1 MPAGMGDVA
10 LCTELGRFMLAPYGH
25 LVTKVLHFKHTY
37 KEYVG
42 VDACAANL
50 MRPAMYGAYHH
61 ITVMGK
67 EDAPCDHKYDVT
79 GALCENNDKFAVDRM
94 LPGIISISTVG
105 APQPQAG
112 ALVFFLWERIKM
124 NIMGQLALIFGLSL
138 VGEGVAAL
146 LPVSFPS
153 SVISMVLLM
162 ALLLTGVIKDKHIK
176 TVSNFLVAN
185 MAFFFIPSF
194 VGIVEHGT
202 LLKSQALPLLVI
214 VGLTTPVVY
223 LVTGWTVQLLML
235 RRRKGERK

>member
-1 MPAGMGDVA
+1 
-10 LCTELGRFMLAPYGH
+10 
-25 LVTKVLHFKHTY
+25 
-37 KEYVG
+37 
-42 VDACAANL
+42 
-50 MRPAMYGAYHH
+50 
-61 ITVMGK
+61 
-67 EDAPCDHKYDVT
+67 
-79 GALCENNDKFAVDRM
+79 
-94 LPGIISISTVG
+94 
-105 APQPQAG
+105 
-112 ALVFFLWERIKM
+112 M

-202 LLKSQALPLLVI
+202 LMKSQALPLLVS